1 MKSSTPYLIA
11 TVVGLSLSLP
21 SFAADTAPQHVSPK
35 GELQLQNTLPSVRS
49 FSIKTEGS
57 VREEAQLNEVRNMV
71 QTILNESQ
79 PKVVSIPV
87 AGDPTG
93 DAFKVYNSLE
103 IVIGAVSPEKEGD
116 AYAVTVTLREA
127 GEQGKDKVKNFDYKS
142 SEADVMKQKL
152 YTFLTENLQLK
163 PRSAP

>member
-21 SFAADTAPQHVSPK
+21 GFAADTAPQHVSPK
-35 GELQLQNTLPSVRS
+35 GELQLQNTQPSVRN

-87 AGDPTG
+87 AGDPRG
-93 DAFKVYNSLE
+93 DAFKIYNSLE
-103 IVIGAVSPEKEGD
+103 IVIGAISPEKEGD